1 MGIKT
6 PGKIKAFFPGHHR
19 PGPTHGCATILK
31 NHTMVYKGGEVLSR
45 EKIKKDLLEQLQ
57 EKGLTQS
64 FYTSLVDDYL
74 DLWDIKNMLIKNI
87 REEGVV
93 ITYNNGGGQTG
104 RKKNDAVPELNKVN
118 GQMLK
123 ILCDLGLRG
132 ADIKV
137 EKTDFEL

>member
-1 MGIKT
+1 
-6 PGKIKAFFPGHHR
+6 
-19 PGPTHGCATILK
+19 
-31 NHTMVYKGGEVLSR
+31 MVYEGGEVLSR

>member
-6 PGKIKAFFPGHHR
+6 PLKIKAVFSRYYR
-19 PGPTHGCATILK
+19 PGAIHGCATILK
-31 NHTMVYKGGEVLSR
+31 NHTMVYEGGEVLGR
-45 EKIKKDLLEQLQ
+45 EKIKKDLLEQLE